1 MSGALHDGEAR
12 YSHERL
18 QPVELLVQALGEARH
33 RPFTSSK
40 RGKPL
45 LTLMGQLQALMT
57 SSSISSGSETIVNS
71 ASCDI
76 GNFERR

>member
-1 MSGALHDGEAR
+1 M
-12 YSHERL
+12 
-18 QPVELLVQALGEARH
+18 ELLVQALGEARH

-57 SSSISSGSETIVNS
+57 SSSISSGSETIDNS
-71 ASCDI
+71 DI
-76 GNFERR
+76 VKLQATLAGYAPVAKTTPAQNTIA